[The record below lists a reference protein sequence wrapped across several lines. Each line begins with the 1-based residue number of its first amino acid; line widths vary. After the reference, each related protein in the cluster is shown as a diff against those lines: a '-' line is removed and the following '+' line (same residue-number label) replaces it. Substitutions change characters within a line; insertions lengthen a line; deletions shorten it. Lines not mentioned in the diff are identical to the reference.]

1 MSASEPD
8 WVRRLRSSLGDS
20 ATVTVEGRRVLIQ
33 VRYDPALD
41 LRRRLRQ
48 ALSRLNSPPRGW
60 PTGLDRK
67 TSRDL
72 ENQLRGLIRR
82 AKDVSVVWN
91 VSLPLHPPDGTVERT
106 VSRILEDIEKA
117 TREAESLQ
125 SVARKVLAYVNE
137 FLRSSGR

>member
-1 MSASEPD
+1 MSAYEPD

-20 ATVTVEGRRVLIQ
+20 ATVTVVGRRVLIQ

-48 ALSRLNSPPRGW
+48 ALSRLNSPPRGR

-72 ENQLRGLIRR
+72 ENQLRGLIKR
-82 AKDVSVVWN
+82 ARDVSVAWN

-106 VSRILEDIEKA
+106 LSRILEDIEKA
-117 TREAESLQ
+117 TREAEYLQ

-137 FLRSSGR
+137 FLRVSGR

>member
-8 WVRRLRSSLGDS
+8 WVRHLRSSLSDS
-20 ATVTVEGRRVLIQ
+20 ATVTVTGRRVLIQ

-48 ALSRLNSPPRGW
+48 ALSRLNSPPRGR

-72 ENQLRGLIRR
+72 ENQLRGLIKR
-82 AKDVSVVWN
+82 AREVSVVWN
-91 VSLPLHPPDGTVERT
+91 VSLPLHPPDGMVERT
-106 VSRILEDIEKA
+106 LSRILEDIERA

-125 SVARKVLAYVNE
+125 SVARKILAYVNE
-137 FLRSSGR
+137 FLRVSGR